1 MDNWGFRRNGIS
13 RFFARGVVKQL
24 LAAIV
29 IFFVCVGILSFE
41 GTFSREFYRQV
52 AHYLTSQE
60 SDWAP
65 VIETMVATGLWMDTI
80 NTGAFQVVAP
90 RDNTPNLALP
100 VSGKIVREFGWIE
113 DASSGQR
120 LFHSG
125 IDIETEIGTS
135 IRAALDGQVIKVDV
149 NDSLGR
155 LVMIEHRGGLI
166 TVYANCSEILVEEG
180 DIITQGQIIAKA
192 GESIS
197 GNGQLHFEIREGQQL
212 VDPLEFLNLVID
224 ESP

>member
-1 MDNWGFRRNGIS
+1 MDNWGFRRNGIG
-13 RFFARGVVKQL
+13 RFFARGIVKQL
-24 LAAIV
+24 LAAMI
-29 IFFVCVGILSFE
+29 IFFVCIGILSFE
-41 GTFSREFYRQV
+41 GNFSREVYRQV

-80 NTGAFQVVAP
+80 NTGAYQVVAH
-90 RDNTPNLALP
+90 RDDDPHLVLP
-100 VSGKIVREFGWIE
+100 VSGRIVREFGWIE
-113 DASSGQR
+113 DVDSGQR

-125 IDIETEIGTS
+125 IDIETEIGTP
-135 IRAALDGQVIKVDV
+135 IRAALDGQVIKVGV

-166 TVYANCSEILVEEG
+166 TVYANCDEILVEEG

-197 GNGQLHFEIREGQQL
+197 GNGQLHFEVRERQQP
-212 VDPLEFLNLVID
+212 VDPLEYLNFLID

>member
-1 MDNWGFRRNGIS
+1 MDNWDFRRNIIS
-13 RFFARGVVKQL
+13 RFLAKGIVKQL

-41 GTFSREFYRQV
+41 GDFSREFNRQV
-52 AHYLTSQE
+52 AHYFASPE

-65 VIETMVATGLWMDTI
+65 AIETMVATGLWMDNI

-90 RDNTPNLALP
+90 RDNSPSLAVP
-100 VSGKIVREFGWIE
+100 VSGTIVRGFGWIE
-113 DASSGQR
+113 DADSGQR

-135 IRAALDGQVIKVDV
+135 IRAALDGQVISVGI

-155 LVMIEHRGGLI
+155 FVMIEHRGGLI
-166 TVYANCSEILVEEG
+166 TVYANCGEILVEEG

-197 GNGQLHFEIREGQQL
+197 GNGQLHFEIREGQQP
-212 VDPLEFLNLVID
+212 VDPLEHLNL
-224 ESP
+224 